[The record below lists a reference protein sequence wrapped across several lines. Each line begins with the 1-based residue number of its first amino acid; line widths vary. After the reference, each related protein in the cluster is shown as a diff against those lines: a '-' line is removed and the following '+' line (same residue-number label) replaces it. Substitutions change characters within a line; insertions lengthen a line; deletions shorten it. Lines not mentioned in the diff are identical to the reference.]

1 MCNNS
6 LIYLATPSVSSVAAN
21 GVLPLTTIVR
31 RRSSSVQQSNDSIVL
46 GAPGYYRISVTATF
60 TAPAAG
66 TVSLAIRQ
74 DGNAVQG
81 ATASTTITTATTE
94 VRSLSFDTI
103 VRVPCC
109 GSPVTITVVNTG
121 VAITTS
127 NIAVNVEYLD

>member
-6 LIYLATPSVSSVAAN
+6 LIYLATPSVATVAAN

-31 RRSSSVQQSNDSIVL
+31 RRGSSIQQSNDSIVL
-46 GAPGYYRISVTATF
+46 GAPGYYHVSVTLTF

-66 TVSLAIRQ
+66 NVTIQLRQ
-74 DGNAVQG
+74 DNVLVTG

-94 VRSLSFDTI
+94 VRSLSFDAI

-109 GSPVTITVVNTG
+109 GSPVTLTVVNTG

-127 NIAVNVEYLD
+127 NIAIDVEYLD

>member
-6 LIYLATPSVSSVAAN
+6 LIYLATPTVSAVAEN

-31 RRSSSVQQSNDSIVL
+31 RRGVSIQQSNDSIVL
-46 GAPGYYRISVTATF
+46 GTPGYHHVSVSVTF

-66 TVSLAIRQ
+66 DVTITLLQ
-74 DGNAVQG
+74 NGTPVQG

-94 VRSLSFDTI
+94 VRSLSFDAI

-109 GSPVTITVVNTG
+109 GSPTILTVVNEG

-127 NIAVNVEYLD
+127 NIAVDVEYLD

>member
-6 LIYLATPSVSSVAAN
+6 LIYLTTPSAASVPAN

-31 RRSSSVQQSNDSIVL
+31 RRGSSIQQSNDSVVL
-46 GAPGYYRISVTATF
+46 GAPGYYRVSVSATF

-66 TVSLAIRQ
+66 VVSLSIRQ
-74 DGNAVQG
+74 DGVQIQG

-94 VRSLSFDTI
+94 VRSLSFSAI

-109 GSPVTITVVNTG
+109 GSPVTLTVVNNG

-127 NIAVNVEYLD
+127 NIAFDVEYLD